1 MRCVKAPENPDRPL
15 LCFLTEG
22 HLIGI
27 ALAEECVFH
36 AACTINKDDRHVISA
51 GPRQVGS
58 DIILLIILFE
68 RGFGRGAAE
77 IVDVE
82 LCVTDDVRRKP
93 WVGAAAEAATAA
105 FNFLRARLARQYSL
119 LCARAFFFFSGS
131 ICPLASRRLLAF
143 DAAFWSRSLRDCFV
157 TRGLT
162 NGQACSS
169 SCVQA
174 PATSPRCERRTAPF
188 CTSKGTR
195 ARHGF
200 EGASIELAG
209 EGASKPSPPDA
220 ESGDAMAAR
229 NANGLEGLSIDGLS
243 IDCLSGAR

>member
-1 MRCVKAPENPDRPL
+1 M
-15 LCFLTEG
+15 
-22 HLIGI
+22 
-27 ALAEECVFH
+27 
-36 AACTINKDDRHVISA
+36 
-51 GPRQVGS
+51 
-58 DIILLIILFE
+58 
-68 RGFGRGAAE
+68 
-77 IVDVE
+77 
-82 LCVTDDVRRKP
+82 
-93 WVGAAAEAATAA
+93 GAAAEAATAA

-200 EGASIELAG
+200 EGELAG
-209 EGASKPSPPDA
+209 EGASRPSPPDV
-220 ESGDAMAAR
+220 ESGDALAAR
-229 NANGLEGLSIDGLS
+229 NANGLDGLR
-243 IDCLSGAR
+243 IDWRVVGVQGECKMNAR